1 MSITRSAN
9 PPAGQV
15 SREISAKKFRIASR
29 AAVLLLQCLPM
40 ADWRQI
46 QARIR
51 KARSAPDAI
60 VKMTE
65 LFERTRDAMVAFELG
80 KLHEKAG
87 ANEDAVNSYT
97 VAYERFRRPAWRKK
111 AEEALVRLGAPVPTT
126 PMGAGTDESVAPEP
140 APPPEAPAAAAPQFP
155 SDLAAEEGE
164 SQLAFADAIRAQA
177 EPPAPTHGT
186 ISGRT
191 AREQTSASAVAPAAG
206 KRGRRG
212 RRGGRGRRRK
222 GASSVAAPQP
232 AAAQAPPPV
241 RHEERPRPQPRQESR
256 RAAPPP
262 SAPVED
268 AEPGPISIEAAMT
281 GRAKASDPA
290 LASRSAKLES
300 QLRRLVAA
308 TPRNPQEYDSAP
320 AGPGVLLLSDS
331 DLTTYYYVESCATLR
346 VALRV
351 VMQGQ
356 RGRERDESIR
366 SRLAEHLGISES
378 KVAKYLQDHCAAR
391 WLQLD
396 EGASHLAH
404 FAIAMLRPALN
415 E

>member
-1 MSITRSAN
+1 
-9 PPAGQV
+9 
-15 SREISAKKFRIASR
+15 
-29 AAVLLLQCLPM
+29 M

-60 VKMTE
+60 PKMTE

-87 ANEDAVNSYT
+87 AKEDAVNSYT
-97 VAYERFRRPAWRKK
+97 VAFERFRRTGWRKK

-126 PMGAGTDESVAPEP
+126 PMETGPIESGAHSEE
-140 APPPEAPAAAAPQFP
+140 PAAAAPEFP
-155 SDLAAEEGE
+155 SNHAAEEGE
-164 SQLAFADAIRAQA
+164 SQLAFADAISAQA
-177 EPPAPTHGT
+177 DSSPHTRAPHGERPA
-186 ISGRT
+186 R
-191 AREQTSASAVAPAAG
+191 AEAQASAGTPVEAS

-222 GASSVAAPQP
+222 GAREGAAPQT
-232 AAAQAPPPV
+232 AAAPPPSPAQ
-241 RHEERPRPQPRQESR
+241 REERPRPEPRHEPR
-256 RAAPPP
+256 RAAQSSSAPPP
-262 SAPVED
+262 EI
-268 AEPGPISIEAAMT
+268 ELGPISIEAALA

-308 TPRNPQEYDSAP
+308 PPQSPDEYDSAP

-331 DLTTYYYVESCATLR
+331 DLTTYYYVEACATLR
-346 VALRV
+346 VALRILA
-351 VMQGQ
+351 QGQ
-356 RGRERDESIR
+356 RGRERSESIR
-366 SRLAEHLGISES
+366 ARLAEHLGISES
-378 KVAKYLQDHCAAR
+378 KVAKYLQEHCAAR

>member
-1 MSITRSAN
+1 
-9 PPAGQV
+9 
-15 SREISAKKFRIASR
+15 
-29 AAVLLLQCLPM
+29 M

-87 ANEDAVNSYT
+87 AKEDAVNSYT
-97 VAYERFRRPAWRKK
+97 VAFERFRRTGWRKK

-126 PMGAGTDESVAPEP
+126 PMEAGPTESAGHSE
-140 APPPEAPAAAAPQFP
+140 ESAAAAPEIPP
-155 SDLAAEEGE
+155 SVAAEEGE
-164 SQLAFADAIRAQA
+164 SQLAFAHVIFAEA
-177 EPPAPTHGT
+177 EPTAP
-186 ISGRT
+186 GR
-191 AREQTSASAVAPAAG
+191 APRAEAAATPGAPAG

-212 RRGGRGRRRK
+212 RRGGRGRRRG
-222 GASSVAAPQP
+222 GAREGAASQT
-232 AAAQAPPPV
+232 AAAPPPAPV
-241 RHEERPRPQPRQESR
+241 QREERPRPEPRQEPR
-256 RAAPPP
+256 REPRRVTPGV
-262 SAPVED
+262 SAPAAEV
-268 AEPGPISIEAAMT
+268 EPGPISIEAALA
-281 GRAKASDPA
+281 GRVKAGDPG

-308 TPRNPQEYDSAP
+308 PPHGTDEYDSAP

-331 DLTTYYYVESCATLR
+331 DLSTYYYVEACATLR
-346 VALRV
+346 VALRMV
-351 VMQGQ
+351 VQGQ
-356 RGRERDESIR
+356 RGRERSESIR
-366 SRLAEHLGISES
+366 ARLAEHLGINES
-378 KVAKYLQDHCAAR
+378 KVAKYLEEHCAVR

-396 EGASHLAH
+396 EGAAHLAH
-404 FAIAMLRPALN
+404 FAVALLRPALN

>member
-1 MSITRSAN
+1 M
-9 PPAGQV
+9 
-15 SREISAKKFRIASR
+15 
-29 AAVLLLQCLPM
+29 AALLLQCLLM

-60 VKMTE
+60 AVMTE

-97 VAYERFRRPAWRKK
+97 VAFERFRRIGWRKK

-126 PMGAGTDESVAPEP
+126 PMETGPAESAPQS
-140 APPPEAPAAAAPQFP
+140 EAPAAAAPQFP
-155 SDLAAEEGE
+155 SDSAAEEGE
-164 SQLAFADAIRAQA
+164 SQLAFADAILAQA
-177 EPPAPTHGT
+177 ESPAP
-186 ISGRT
+186 GR
-191 AREQTSASAVAPAAG
+191 AEAAAPARAQEA

-212 RRGGRGRRRK
+212 RRGGRGRGRK
-222 GASSVAAPQP
+222 GAREAGASQP
-232 AAAQAPPPV
+232 AAATPPPV
-241 RHEERPRPQPRQESR
+241 KREERARPEPRHEAR
-256 RAAPPP
+256 RGAQRP
-262 SAPVED
+262 SAPAPEV
-268 AEPGPISIEAAMT
+268 EPGPISIEAALS
-281 GRAKASDPA
+281 GRAKAGDPA

-308 TPRNPQEYDSAP
+308 PPHNPHEFDSAP

-346 VALRV
+346 VGLRML
-351 VMQGQ
+351 MQGQ
-356 RGRERDESIR
+356 RGRERDESVR
-366 SRLAEHLGISES
+366 ARLADHLGISES
-378 KVAKYLQDHCAAR
+378 KVAKYLQEHCATR
-391 WLQLD
+391 WIQLD